1 MCGQTFMVQIGQA
14 VRDCDPEFPFRGNTI
29 PAKCQSN
36 VNVDTL
42 EAEITP
48 PNDIGLDVEI
58 GISAHIFFWL
68 SDAGNGKTSFPR
80 PGPNLDPKPPSNCRR

>member
-42 EAEITP
+42 EAEIT
-48 PNDIGLDVEI
+48 L
-58 GISAHIFFWL
+58 
-68 SDAGNGKTSFPR
+68 
-80 PGPNLDPKPPSNCRR
+80 